1 MKSNDDTSTTTNTN
15 NNIFMSNKNQIFD
28 KVKNRLPM
36 FIINTYCLTITLL
49 YGSDDDN
56 MKSVGIQDMYYF
68 KIYYI
73 CLCICAISW
82 DMWHSI
88 RAYTDEITVYSKIC
102 FSTISFS
109 ISFLLFVI
117 TTNLV
122 SFGLPLRV
130 FFNLNKNNILMF
142 YGVVFPLIYFLN
154 AIEDNYWK
162 NNVDKYDVIE
172 DKDDIAQKA

>member
-1 MKSNDDTSTTTNTN
+1 MKSTGDTSTTTNTN
-15 NNIFMSNKNQIFD
+15 NIFMSDKNQIFD

-56 MKSVGIQDMYYF
+56 MKSVGVQDMYYF

-73 CLCICAISW
+73 FLCMCAIAW

-88 RAYTDEITVYSKIC
+88 RAYTDEITLFSKIC
-102 FSTISFS
+102 FSIISFS
-109 ISFLLFVI
+109 ISFPLFII

-122 SFGLPLRV
+122 SFGLPFRV
-130 FFNLNKNNILMF
+130 FFNSSKNNILMF
-142 YGVVFPLIYFLN
+142 YGVAFPFIYFMN
-154 AIEDNYWK
+154 VIEDNYWK

-172 DKDDIAQKA
+172 DKDDIEKKA